1 MEFLNELLTAQFWAG
16 LWQIILINIVLSGDN
31 AVVIALAARSLPPR
45 QQTQA
50 VIWGAGAAVVMRII
64 LTVIAVE
71 MLKWPWLKLIGAAL
85 LLWIAVKLLMPEE
98 GSGESDVNASENLWA
113 AIKTILIADLVMSLD
128 NVIAVAAAARGSLS
142 LLILGLAIS
151 IPLVVF
157 GATVLMKIME
167 RWPIIITIGAA
178 LLGFVAGEMAA
189 TDPAL
194 DGWLRAHFTYVQD
207 IAMIGP
213 VSLKVLCGSVGA
225 ILVVVAGKW
234 LAARAAAERKEV
246 VDLAE
251 PRRRAEPG
259 PATALGGDAML
270 NFLVP
275 VDGSDSSNHAV
286 DQLVSRLG
294 WYRGPVGIHLLNV
307 QPPVPDGGRVGSVIG
322 QDQLDRYH
330 QEEGMAVLK
339 APMQRLDAARVKYHY
354 HIGVGD
360 GAEEICRYAK
370 DKGCDQIYMGTRG
383 LGKVSGLVLG
393 SVATKVI
400 QLSPVP
406 VLLVK

>member
-1 MEFLNELLTAQFWAG
+1 MEFLNEVQTAQFWAG

-45 QQTQA
+45 QQMQA
-50 VIWGAGAAVVMRII
+50 VIWGAGAAVVLRII

-85 LLWIAVKLLMPEE
+85 LLWIAVKLLMPEDGGE
-98 GSGESDVNASENLWA
+98 GDVSASDNLLA

-128 NVIAVAAAARGSLS
+128 NVIAVAAAARGSLT

-157 GATVLMKIME
+157 GATLLVKVMA

-194 DGWLRAHFTYVQD
+194 DGWLRANFTYVQD

-213 VSLKVLCGSVGA
+213 VSLKVVCGIVGA

-234 LAARAAAERKEV
+234 FAARAHAGRKEV
-246 VDLAE
+246 VDLGE
-251 PRRRAEPG
+251 GREPG
-259 PATALGGDAML
+259 
-270 NFLVP
+270 
-275 VDGSDSSNHAV
+275 
-286 DQLVSRLG
+286 
-294 WYRGPVGIHLLNV
+294 
-307 QPPVPDGGRVGSVIG
+307 
-322 QDQLDRYH
+322 
-330 QEEGMAVLK
+330 
-339 APMQRLDAARVKYHY
+339 APH
-354 HIGVGD
+354 
-360 GAEEICRYAK
+360 
-370 DKGCDQIYMGTRG
+370 
-383 LGKVSGLVLG
+383 
-393 SVATKVI
+393 
-400 QLSPVP
+400 
-406 VLLVK
+406 